1 MAGTPM
7 FGDSNFA
14 KYTPMGRSSVQ
25 PMAGMLGPPMG
36 RPSGAGH
43 GGTSILTPMD
53 GQTVQHGDDLK
64 SMIRSVLQEVGGA
77 PKTLPGKSSM
87 PERASGESISRAE
100 LRQMIMDVVGESAG
114 GPSLLADAGET
125 DVSGARGAVAYSREK
140 SRFETHPEGAWLNF
154 RDKARRMLGRHGSQ
168 PTNFKNLMTELPFGT
183 MNNRKRMA
191 LVLLTAMDELE
202 SGNVPCA
209 KGLLAQ
215 AMRWIILDLENPR
228 DSLTSWRLTFLPDP
242 VPMVTP
248 ARPSGG
254 LDLNN
259 SLLDAAQLTATMG
272 MSRDMELLTKRLK
285 GQKDEDQPYPP
296 KTKKGGGKGK
306 DE

>member
-1 MAGTPM
+1 
-7 FGDSNFA
+7 
-14 KYTPMGRSSVQ
+14 
-25 PMAGMLGPPMG
+25 
-36 RPSGAGH
+36 
-43 GGTSILTPMD
+43 MD
-53 GQTVQHGDDLK
+53 GQAMQHGDDLK

-87 PERASGESISRAE
+87 PERASGETISRAE
-100 LRQMIMDVVGESAG
+100 LRQMIMDVVGESTG

-140 SRFETHPEGAWLNF
+140 SRFENHPEGAWLNF

-202 SGNVPCA
+202 SGNVPYA

-248 ARPSGG
+248 TKPSGG

-259 SLLDAAQLTATMG
+259 SLLDASQLTATMG

-285 GQKDEDQPYPP
+285 GQKDEDQPNNP
-296 KTKKGGGKGK
+296 KSKKGGGKGK